1 MVVIKS
7 NKKRLIVCLIGMLLV
22 CCFHVFI
29 SEGKVFVDIS
39 KGYLVIQDYA
49 YHIILV
55 KAFWFDGFG
64 NIYDLCFQ
72 QRALSAYLGSQIK
85 TVMVIGIT
93 PISLVLWLPFAY
105 VARFSMAVSY
115 TLWTVFSV
123 GVLFAALWSVCQNV
137 LQRKN
142 RPILPITLCLVTIFS
157 APAYTAIYLGQT
169 SILATGLLVYLIHI
183 VHKSDNELR
192 TVDGLL
198 VTILIFALGMK
209 PPYIALGFG
218 LLIIYGM
225 WRETLHSVAIVS
237 VFLIGITPLLTWEW
251 VPSYLHLLQ
260 MYSPGKMPD
269 VYAWALVFEDMNI
282 FRSAFRGFI
291 GDNVAYLISNLVIYG
306 VYLGIVGGSVLYT
319 IKGKSADQL
328 SPLSGR
334 EDQLFVLLVA
344 SYLLFAPYAGS
355 YEDVLFLSVFVML
368 LHVDDTLPLTSYKRA
383 PLPFFLFVILFH
395 RDIPPD
401 TPFWLYWILKAAIL
415 GYMLKLCRFAPE
427 TCPNQQ

>member
-7 NKKRLIVCLIGMLLV
+7 NKKRLIVCFIGMLLV

-72 QRALSAYLGSQIK
+72 QRALSAYVGSQIK
-85 TVMVIGIT
+85 MVMPLGIT
-93 PISLVLWLPFAY
+93 PMALVIWLPFAY
-105 VARFSMAVSY
+105 VARFSMPLSY
-115 TLWTVFSV
+115 TLWIAFSV
-123 GVLFAALWSVCQNV
+123 GVLFAALWSVYQNV

-157 APAYTAIYLGQT
+157 APAYTALYLGQT
-169 SILATGLLVYLIHI
+169 SILATGLLVYLIHV
-183 VHKSDNELR
+183 VHKADNELR
-192 TVDGLL
+192 TVYGLL
-198 VTILIFALGMK
+198 IPLLIFALGMK
-209 PPYIALGFG
+209 PPYIALGLG
-218 LLIIYGM
+218 LLIICRM
-225 WRETLHSVAIVS
+225 WRQTLHSVAIAL
-237 VFLIGITPLLTWEW
+237 VFLVGITPLLTWEW
-251 VPSYLHLLQ
+251 VPSYLQLLQ
-260 MYSPGKMPD
+260 MYGLGEIPD
-269 VYAWALVFEDMNI
+269 LYAWSIMPETMNI

-291 GDNVAYLISNLVIYG
+291 GDNVAGLISNLVTYSVYIG
-306 VYLGIVGGSVLYT
+306 VVGFSMLCR
-319 IKGKSADQL
+319 IRSKSGDQL
-328 SPLSGR
+328 SRLTGR

-355 YEDVLFLSVFVML
+355 YEDMLFLSVFVTL

-395 RDIPPD
+395 RDLPLD

-415 GYMLKLCRFAPE
+415 GYMLKLCRFPPE
-427 TCPNQQ
+427 TCTNQQ